1 MKAMVLDEF
10 GSDFVLTD
18 IPKPQAGPGEVV
30 VKIVACGVGLTLE
43 HARNGLLG
51 GSTPR
56 ILGHELAGVVD
67 EIGPGVEHWEIGAR
81 VTSSFYL
88 FCGQCYRCAEGRES
102 LCINN
107 KGYYGIASNGAFAEY
122 AALPARNLV
131 RVPDGVPLDSAGITA
146 DALATPY
153 HVADKRAR
161 IKPGENVA
169 VIGAGG
175 GIGVHMLQIVRAF
188 GGRAIAVERDAEKLA
203 ELRRRNMADA
213 YVDAGE
219 DSWATAL
226 RAEAADR
233 LDVCIDIVAN
243 EGTLKGAID
252 ALGFGGRLVIVGFN
266 VKADLRA
273 SSSRVLQ
280 EELEIL
286 GSRYASRAEIAA
298 CLELAAQGKIAPLVG
313 ARFPLTELNEAFE
326 EIRANSVFGRI
337 LIQVGDER

>member
-10 GSDFVLTD
+10 GNDFVLTD

-30 VKIVACGVGLTLE
+30 VRIVACGVGLTLE

-56 ILGHELAGVVD
+56 VLGHELAGVVD
-67 EIGPGVEHWEIGAR
+67 AIGPGVEHWEVGAR

-102 LCINN
+102 LCVNN
-107 KGYYGIASNGAFAEY
+107 KGYYGIASDGAFAEF
-122 AALPARNLV
+122 AVLPARNLV
-131 RVPDGVPLDSAGITA
+131 SVPDSVPLESAGITA

-153 HVADKRAR
+153 HVADKRAK

-175 GIGVHMLQIVRAF
+175 GIGVHMLQMIRAF
-188 GGRAIAVERDAEKLA
+188 GGRAIAVERDPDKLA

-213 YVDAGE
+213 YVDAG
-219 DSWATAL
+219 DNDWVSSL
-226 RAEAADR
+226 RAEAGDR
-233 LDVCIDIVAN
+233 LNVCIDIVAN
-243 EGTLKGAID
+243 EGTLNGAID
-252 ALGFGGRLVIVGFN
+252 ALGFGGRLVVVGFD

-298 CLELAAQGKIAPLVG
+298 CLELAAQGKITPLVG
-313 ARFPLTELNEAFE
+313 ARFPLSKLNEAFE
-326 EIRANSVFGRI
+326 AIRENTVFGRI
-337 LIQVGDER
+337 LIQIGDEG